1 MDDLFAGVGTAGM
14 IAYFVMCIVLIA
26 AQWKIFE
33 KAGKPGWASIVPIYN
48 IIVFLEIVKKP
59 TWWFILLLIPF
70 VNIVIIAI
78 VCIQLAKVFGKGT
91 GFGIGLLLLSIVFFP
106 ILGFGDAVY
115 QGTNNDNNPS
125 QIGQE

>member
-1 MDDLFAGVGTAGM
+1 MNNLFGEVGTGGM
-14 IAYFVMCIVLIA
+14 IVYFAICIVLIA

-48 IIVFLEIVKKP
+48 IIVLLEIVKKP
-59 TWWFILLLIPF
+59 TWWVILFLIPF
-70 VNIVIIAI
+70 VNIVILAI
-78 VCIQLAKVFGKGT
+78 VCIQLAKAFGKGT
-91 GFGIGLLLLSIVFFP
+91 GFGIGLLLLSIVCFP

-115 QGTNNDNNPS
+115 EGTSNDNNPS